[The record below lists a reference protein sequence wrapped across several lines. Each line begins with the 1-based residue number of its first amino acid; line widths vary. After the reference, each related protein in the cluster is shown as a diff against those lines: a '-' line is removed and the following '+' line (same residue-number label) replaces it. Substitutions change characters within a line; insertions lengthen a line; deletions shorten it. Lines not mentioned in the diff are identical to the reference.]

1 METAIG
7 IFTARERAEQAL
19 KELLEKR
26 VPQDSIV
33 YLTRSQ
39 DDAVALGKEI
49 GSYAGG
55 VAGGAVG
62 LGAGMVAASMALI
75 PGLGPVLALG
85 VGAAALLGLIGK
97 KAGATAGEKLAQ
109 DSTATP
115 IDSKSAED
123 AQLFL
128 NVLKEGRSLIV
139 VRTDLPSVAKTAT
152 EVLDRLGVGGTAP
165 GIAAPSAPKRMQTAI
180 RQAGDGITVLALRG
194 RVVLGEGNVILR
206 ETVQELISKGNKLI
220 ILNLQEVD
228 YIDSAGIGE
237 LVRSHTTVRRAGGQL
252 KLLSPAQKIK
262 EMLHMGML
270 HKVFDMHNDEAGAIK
285 SFSEPSQSAASA

>member
-75 PGLGPVLALG
+75 PGLGQVLALG

-109 DSTATP
+109 DAT

-139 VRTDLPSVAKTAT
+139 VRTESHDVAKTAT

-194 RVVLGEGNVILR
+194 RIVLGEGNVILR

-220 ILNLQEVD
+220 LLNLQEVD

-237 LVRSHTTVRRAGGQL
+237 LVRSHTTVRKAGGQL
-252 KLLSPAQKIK
+252 KLLSPAAKIK

-270 HKVFDMHNDEAGAIK
+270 HKVFDMHNDEASAIK

>member
-7 IFTARERAEQAL
+7 IFTAREPAEQAL

-75 PGLGPVLALG
+75 PGLGQVLALG

-109 DSTATP
+109 DATAT

-139 VRTDLPSVAKTAT
+139 VRTESHDVAKTAT

-165 GIAAPSAPKRMQTAI
+165 G
-180 RQAGDGITVLALRG
+180 
-194 RVVLGEGNVILR
+194 
-206 ETVQELISKGNKLI
+206 
-220 ILNLQEVD
+220 
-228 YIDSAGIGE
+228 
-237 LVRSHTTVRRAGGQL
+237 
-252 KLLSPAQKIK
+252 
-262 EMLHMGML
+262 
-270 HKVFDMHNDEAGAIK
+270 
-285 SFSEPSQSAASA
+285 